1 MFTFFKKENMI
12 KSEQKFLE
20 DFIMRKVK
28 IVHTADLHFDTPFNE
43 VDDKQ
48 RAINKEELK
57 EVFKNIINFCK
68 EKQVDILLLAGDI
81 FDNLTLSRETIH
93 FIENVF
99 NDIKETRV
107 FISPGNHDPYNNKS
121 FYKLIKWPEN
131 VYIFKD
137 KLEKVYIKELETNVW
152 GAAFNEK
159 YVRESLIKG
168 FSQNNKEINIM
179 VIHGEISS
187 SIDSNEYNPITLKDI
202 KESGM
207 DYIALGHRHN
217 FSGIL
222 KEGNTSYSYS
232 GCPQGRGFD
241 ENGDKGIIYGYVA
254 KGAVE
259 LNFIKTCKRN
269 YEEIYVDVSNSF
281 GYEELREKI
290 LNTIKEEDRKN
301 NLYKIILKGEVSEKF
316 HIEEK
321 VLKSKLINDFYFCK
335 IVDKT
340 SIALD
345 IKELSK
351 GYSVKSIFVK
361 NLLKKLQEAKT
372 DEEKD
377 VIKMSLKIGV
387 SSLSEAE
394 VNIDDY

>member
-1 MFTFFKKENMI
+1 MK
-12 KSEQKFLE
+12 
-20 DFIMRKVK
+20 KVK

-81 FDNLTLSRETIH
+81 FDNLTLNRETIY
-93 FIENVF
+93 FLENVF
-99 NDIKETRV
+99 NNIKETRV
-107 FISPGNHDPYNNKS
+107 FISPGNHDPYNNNS

-179 VIHGEISS
+179 AIHGEISS
-187 SIDSNEYNPITLKDI
+187 SSEGNEYNPITLKDI

-222 KEGNTSYSYS
+222 KEGNTFYSYS

-241 ENGDKGIIYGYVA
+241 ETGDKGIIYGYVS

-259 LNFIKTCKRN
+259 LSFIKTCKRN
-269 YEEIYVDVSNSF
+269 YEEVYVDISNLF
-281 GYEELREKI
+281 GYEEVIKKI
-290 LNTIKEEDRKN
+290 LDVIKEEDRKN

-321 VLKSKLINDFYFCK
+321 VLKSKLVRDFYFCK
-335 IVDKT
+335 VVDKT

-377 VIKMSLKIGV
+377 IIKMALKIGV

>member
-1 MFTFFKKENMI
+1 
-12 KSEQKFLE
+12 
-20 DFIMRKVK
+20 MRKVK

-81 FDNLTLSRETIH
+81 FDNLTLSGETIH

-187 SIDSNEYNPITLKDI
+187 SIDGNEYNPITLKDI

-377 VIKMSLKIGV
+377 VIKMALKIGV

>member
-1 MFTFFKKENMI
+1 MK
-12 KSEQKFLE
+12 
-20 DFIMRKVK
+20 KVK

-81 FDNLTLSRETIH
+81 FDNLTLNRETIY
-93 FIENVF
+93 FLENVF
-99 NDIKETRV
+99 NNIKETRV
-107 FISPGNHDPYNNKS
+107 FISPGNHDPYNNNS

-187 SIDSNEYNPITLKDI
+187 SSEGNEYNPITLKDI

-217 FSGIL
+217 FSGVL
-222 KEGNTSYSYS
+222 KEGNTFYSYS

-241 ENGDKGIIYGYVA
+241 ETGDKGIIYGYVS

-259 LNFIKTCKRN
+259 LSFIKTCKRN
-269 YEEIYVDVSNSF
+269 YEEVYVDISNLF
-281 GYEELREKI
+281 GYEEVIKKI
-290 LNTIKEEDRKN
+290 LDVIKEEDRKN

-321 VLKSKLINDFYFCK
+321 VLKSKLVKDFYFCK
-335 IVDKT
+335 VVDKT

-377 VIKMSLKIGV
+377 IIKMALKIGV

>member
-1 MFTFFKKENMI
+1 MK
-12 KSEQKFLE
+12 
-20 DFIMRKVK
+20 KVK

-48 RAINKEELK
+48 RAINKEELR

-81 FDNLTLSRETIH
+81 FDNLTLNRETIY
-93 FIENVF
+93 FLENVF
-99 NDIKETRV
+99 NYIKETRV

-121 FYKLIKWPEN
+121 FYKLIKWPKN

-187 SIDSNEYNPITLKDI
+187 SSEGNEYNPITLKDI

-217 FSGIL
+217 FSGVL
-222 KEGNTSYSYS
+222 KEGNTFYSYS

-241 ENGDKGIIYGYVA
+241 ETGDKGIIYGYVA

-269 YEEIYVDVSNSF
+269 YEEVYIDVSNLF
-281 GYEELREKI
+281 GYEEVIKKI
-290 LNTIKEEDRKN
+290 LDVIKEEDRKN

-321 VLKSKLINDFYFCK
+321 VLKSKLVNDFYFCK
-335 IVDKT
+335 VVDKT

-372 DEEKD
+372 EEEKD
-377 VIKMSLKIGV
+377 IIKMALKIGV

>member
-1 MFTFFKKENMI
+1 MK
-12 KSEQKFLE
+12 
-20 DFIMRKVK
+20 KVK

-81 FDNLTLSRETIH
+81 FDNLTLNRETIY
-93 FIENVF
+93 FLENVF
-99 NDIKETRV
+99 NNIKETRV
-107 FISPGNHDPYNNKS
+107 FISPGNHDPYNNNS

-159 YVRESLIKG
+159 YVRESLIRG

-179 VIHGEISS
+179 AIHGEISS
-187 SIDSNEYNPITLKDI
+187 SSEGNEYNPITLKDI

-217 FSGIL
+217 FSGVL
-222 KEGNTSYSYS
+222 KEGNTFYSYS

-241 ENGDKGIIYGYVA
+241 ETGDKGIIYGYVS

-259 LNFIKTCKRN
+259 LSFIKTCKRN
-269 YEEIYVDVSNSF
+269 YEEVYVDISNLF
-281 GYEELREKI
+281 GYEEVIKKI
-290 LNTIKEEDRKN
+290 LDVIKEEDRKN

-321 VLKSKLINDFYFCK
+321 VLKSKLVKDCYFCK
-335 IVDKT
+335 VVDKT

-377 VIKMSLKIGV
+377 IIKMALKIGV

>member
-1 MFTFFKKENMI
+1 MK
-12 KSEQKFLE
+12 
-20 DFIMRKVK
+20 KVK
-28 IVHTADLHFDTPFNE
+28 LVHTADLHFDTPFNE

-81 FDNLTLSRETIH
+81 FDNLTLNRETIY
-93 FIENVF
+93 FLENVF
-99 NDIKETRV
+99 NNIEETRV
-107 FISPGNHDPYNNKS
+107 FISPGNHDPYNNNS

-159 YVRESLIKG
+159 YVRESLIRG

-179 VIHGEISS
+179 AIHGEISS
-187 SIDSNEYNPITLKDI
+187 SSEGNEYNPITLKDI

-217 FSGIL
+217 FSGVL
-222 KEGNTSYSYS
+222 KEGNTFYSYS

-241 ENGDKGIIYGYVA
+241 ETGDKGIIYGYVS

-259 LNFIKTCKRN
+259 LSFIKTCKRN
-269 YEEIYVDVSNSF
+269 YEEVYVDISNLF
-281 GYEELREKI
+281 GYEEVIKKI
-290 LNTIKEEDRKN
+290 LDVIKEEDRKN

-321 VLKSKLINDFYFCK
+321 VLKSKLVKDFYFCK
-335 IVDKT
+335 VVDKT

-377 VIKMSLKIGV
+377 IIKMALKIGV

>member
-1 MFTFFKKENMI
+1 MK
-12 KSEQKFLE
+12 
-20 DFIMRKVK
+20 KVK

-48 RAINKEELK
+48 RAINKEELR

-81 FDNLTLSRETIH
+81 FDNLTLNRETIY
-93 FIENVF
+93 FLENVF
-99 NDIKETRV
+99 NNIKETRV
-107 FISPGNHDPYNNKS
+107 FISPGNHDPYNNNS

-159 YVRESLIKG
+159 YVRESLIRG

-179 VIHGEISS
+179 AIHGEISS
-187 SIDSNEYNPITLKDI
+187 SSEGNEYNPITLKDI

-222 KEGNTSYSYS
+222 KEGNTFYSYS

-241 ENGDKGIIYGYVA
+241 ETGDKGIIYGYVS

-259 LNFIKTCKRN
+259 LSFIKTCKRN
-269 YEEIYVDVSNSF
+269 YEEVYVDISNLF
-281 GYEELREKI
+281 GYEEVIKKI
-290 LNTIKEEDRKN
+290 LDVIKEEDRKN

-321 VLKSKLINDFYFCK
+321 VLKSKLVRDFYFCK
-335 IVDKT
+335 VVDKT

-377 VIKMSLKIGV
+377 IIKMALKIGV

>member
-1 MFTFFKKENMI
+1 MK
-12 KSEQKFLE
+12 
-20 DFIMRKVK
+20 KVK

-81 FDNLTLSRETIH
+81 FDNLTLNRETMY
-93 FIENVF
+93 FLENVF
-99 NDIKETRV
+99 NNIKETRV
-107 FISPGNHDPYNNKS
+107 FISPGNHDPYNNNS

-159 YVRESLIKG
+159 YVRESLIRG

-179 VIHGEISS
+179 AIHGEISS
-187 SIDSNEYNPITLKDI
+187 SSEGNEYNPITLKDI

-217 FSGIL
+217 FSGVL
-222 KEGNTSYSYS
+222 KEGNTFYSYS

-241 ENGDKGIIYGYVA
+241 ETGDKGIIYGYVS

-259 LNFIKTCKRN
+259 LSFIKTCKRN
-269 YEEIYVDVSNSF
+269 YEEVYVDISNLF
-281 GYEELREKI
+281 GYEEVIKKI
-290 LNTIKEEDRKN
+290 LDVIKEEDRKN

-321 VLKSKLINDFYFCK
+321 VLKSKLVKDFYFCK
-335 IVDKT
+335 VVDKT

-377 VIKMSLKIGV
+377 IIKMALKIGV

>member
-1 MFTFFKKENMI
+1 MK
-12 KSEQKFLE
+12 
-20 DFIMRKVK
+20 KVK

-81 FDNLTLSRETIH
+81 FDNLTLNRETIY
-93 FIENVF
+93 FLENVF
-99 NDIKETRV
+99 NNIKETRV
-107 FISPGNHDPYNNKS
+107 FISPGNHDPYNNNS

-159 YVRESLIKG
+159 YVRESLIRG
-168 FSQNNKEINIM
+168 FSQNNKEINILA
-179 VIHGEISS
+179 IHGEISS
-187 SIDSNEYNPITLKDI
+187 SSEGNEYNPITLKDI

-217 FSGIL
+217 FSGVL
-222 KEGNTSYSYS
+222 KEGNTFYSYS

-241 ENGDKGIIYGYVA
+241 ETGDKGIIYGYVS

-259 LNFIKTCKRN
+259 LSFIKTCKRN
-269 YEEIYVDVSNSF
+269 YEEVYVDISNLF
-281 GYEELREKI
+281 GYEEVIKKI
-290 LNTIKEEDRKN
+290 LDVIKEEDRKN

-321 VLKSKLINDFYFCK
+321 VLKSKLVKDFYFCK
-335 IVDKT
+335 VVDKT

-377 VIKMSLKIGV
+377 IIKMALKIGV

>member
-1 MFTFFKKENMI
+1 MK
-12 KSEQKFLE
+12 
-20 DFIMRKVK
+20 KVK

-81 FDNLTLSRETIH
+81 FDNLTLNRETIY
-93 FIENVF
+93 FLENVF
-99 NDIKETRV
+99 NNIKETRV
-107 FISPGNHDPYNNKS
+107 FISPGNHDPYNNNS

-137 KLEKVYIKELETNVW
+137 KLEKVYIEELETNVW

-187 SIDSNEYNPITLKDI
+187 SSEGNEYNPITLKDI

-222 KEGNTSYSYS
+222 KEGNTFYSYS

-241 ENGDKGIIYGYVA
+241 ETGDKGIIYGYVS

-259 LNFIKTCKRN
+259 LSFIKTCKRN
-269 YEEIYVDVSNSF
+269 YEEVYVDISNLF
-281 GYEELREKI
+281 GYEEVIKKI
-290 LNTIKEEDRKN
+290 LDVIKEEDRKN

-321 VLKSKLINDFYFCK
+321 VLKSKLVRDFYFCK
-335 IVDKT
+335 VVDKT

-377 VIKMSLKIGV
+377 IIKMALKIGV

>member
-1 MFTFFKKENMI
+1 MK
-12 KSEQKFLE
+12 
-20 DFIMRKVK
+20 KVK

-48 RAINKEELK
+48 RAINKEELR

-81 FDNLTLSRETIH
+81 FDNLTLNRETIY
-93 FIENVF
+93 FLENVF
-99 NDIKETRV
+99 NNIKETRV
-107 FISPGNHDPYNNKS
+107 FISPGNHDPYNNNS

-137 KLEKVYIKELETNVW
+137 KLEKVYIEELETNVW

-187 SIDSNEYNPITLKDI
+187 SSEGNEYNPITLKDI

-222 KEGNTSYSYS
+222 KEGNTFYSYS

-241 ENGDKGIIYGYVA
+241 ETGDKGIIYGYVS

-259 LNFIKTCKRN
+259 LSFIKTCKRN
-269 YEEIYVDVSNSF
+269 YEEVYVDISNLF
-281 GYEELREKI
+281 GYEEVIKKI
-290 LNTIKEEDRKN
+290 LDVIKEEDRKN

-321 VLKSKLINDFYFCK
+321 VLKSKLVRDFYFCK
-335 IVDKT
+335 VVDKT

-377 VIKMSLKIGV
+377 IIKMALKIGV

>member
-1 MFTFFKKENMI
+1 MK
-12 KSEQKFLE
+12 
-20 DFIMRKVK
+20 KVK

-81 FDNLTLSRETIH
+81 FDNLTLNRETIY
-93 FIENVF
+93 FLENVF
-99 NDIKETRV
+99 NNIKETRV
-107 FISPGNHDPYNNKS
+107 FISPGNHDPYNNNS

-159 YVRESLIKG
+159 YVRESLIRG

-179 VIHGEISS
+179 AIHGEISS
-187 SIDSNEYNPITLKDI
+187 SSEGNEYNPITLKDI
-202 KESGM
+202 QESGM

-217 FSGIL
+217 FSGVL
-222 KEGNTSYSYS
+222 KEGNTFYSYS

-241 ENGDKGIIYGYVA
+241 ETGDKGIIYGYVS

-259 LNFIKTCKRN
+259 LSFIKTCKRN
-269 YEEIYVDVSNSF
+269 YEEVYVDISNLF
-281 GYEELREKI
+281 GYEEVIKKI
-290 LNTIKEEDRKN
+290 LDVIKEEDRKN

-321 VLKSKLINDFYFCK
+321 VLKSKLVKDFYFCK
-335 IVDKT
+335 VVDKT

-377 VIKMSLKIGV
+377 IIKMALKIGV

>member
-1 MFTFFKKENMI
+1 MK
-12 KSEQKFLE
+12 
-20 DFIMRKVK
+20 KVK

-48 RAINKEELK
+48 RAINKEELR

-81 FDNLTLSRETIH
+81 FDNLTLNRETIY
-93 FIENVF
+93 FLENVF
-99 NDIKETRV
+99 NNIKETRV
-107 FISPGNHDPYNNKS
+107 FISPGNHDPYNNNS

-187 SIDSNEYNPITLKDI
+187 SSEGNEYNPITLKDI

-217 FSGIL
+217 FSGVL
-222 KEGNTSYSYS
+222 KEGNTFYSYS

-241 ENGDKGIIYGYVA
+241 ETGDKGIIYGYVS

-259 LNFIKTCKRN
+259 LSFIKTCKRN
-269 YEEIYVDVSNSF
+269 YEEVYVDISNLF
-281 GYEELREKI
+281 GYEEVIKKI
-290 LNTIKEEDRKN
+290 LDVIKEEDRKN

-321 VLKSKLINDFYFCK
+321 VLKSKLVKDFYFCK
-335 IVDKT
+335 VVDKT

-377 VIKMSLKIGV
+377 IIKMALKIGV

>member
-1 MFTFFKKENMI
+1 MK
-12 KSEQKFLE
+12 
-20 DFIMRKVK
+20 KVK

-81 FDNLTLSRETIH
+81 FDNLTLNRETIY
-93 FIENVF
+93 FLENVF
-99 NDIKETRV
+99 NNIKETRV
-107 FISPGNHDPYNNKS
+107 FISPGNHDPYNNNS

-159 YVRESLIKG
+159 YVRESLIRG

-179 VIHGEISS
+179 AIHGEISS
-187 SIDSNEYNPITLKDI
+187 SSEGNEYNPITLKDI

-217 FSGIL
+217 FSGVL
-222 KEGNTSYSYS
+222 KEGNTFYSYS

-241 ENGDKGIIYGYVA
+241 ETGDKGIIYGYVS

-259 LNFIKTCKRN
+259 LSFIKTCKRN
-269 YEEIYVDVSNSF
+269 YEEVYVDISNLF
-281 GYEELREKI
+281 GYEEVIKKI
-290 LNTIKEEDRKN
+290 LDVIKEEDRKN
-301 NLYKIILKGEVSEKF
+301 NLYKIILKGEVSENF

-321 VLKSKLINDFYFCK
+321 VLKSKLVKDFYFCK
-335 IVDKT
+335 VVDKT

-377 VIKMSLKIGV
+377 IIKMALKIGV

>member
-1 MFTFFKKENMI
+1 MKEDKWVRLWNMI
-12 KSEQKFLE
+12 SPPVLYM
-20 DFIMRKVK
+20 FIQMGVELAVALITIIYENVKMYKTYGMINDAQAVTEKVQQM
-28 IVHTADLHFDTPFNE
+28 TE
-43 VDDKQ
+43 VNASYITVASAVMAVIFFG
-48 RAINKEELK
+48 RMYLK
-57 EVFKNIINFCK
+57 ERNSFLK
-68 EKQVDILLLAGDI
+68 E
-81 FDNLTLSRETIH
+81 
-93 FIENVF
+93 
-99 NDIKETRV
+99 
-107 FISPGNHDPYNNKS
+107 
-121 FYKLIKWPEN
+121 
-131 VYIFKD
+131 
-137 KLEKVYIKELETNVW
+137 
-152 GAAFNEK
+152 
-159 YVRESLIKG
+159 
-168 FSQNNKEINIM
+168 NNKEINIM

-187 SIDSNEYNPITLKDI
+187 SSEGNEYNPITLKDI

-222 KEGNTSYSYS
+222 KEGNTFYSYS

-241 ENGDKGIIYGYVA
+241 ETGDKGIIYGYVS

-259 LNFIKTCKRN
+259 LSFIKTCKRN
-269 YEEIYVDVSNSF
+269 YEEVYVDISNLF
-281 GYEELREKI
+281 GYEEVIKKI
-290 LNTIKEEDRKN
+290 LDVIKEEDRKN

-321 VLKSKLINDFYFCK
+321 VLKSKLVRDFYFCK
-335 IVDKT
+335 VVDKT

-377 VIKMSLKIGV
+377 IIKMALKIGV

>member
-1 MFTFFKKENMI
+1 
-12 KSEQKFLE
+12 
-20 DFIMRKVK
+20 MRRVK

-48 RAINKEELK
+48 RLINKEELK

-68 EKQVDILLLAGDI
+68 EKHVDILLLAGDI
-81 FDNLTLSRETIH
+81 FDNLTLSRETIY

-377 VIKMSLKIGV
+377 VIKMALKIGV

>member
-1 MFTFFKKENMI
+1 MK
-12 KSEQKFLE
+12 
-20 DFIMRKVK
+20 KVK

-81 FDNLTLSRETIH
+81 FDNLTLNRETIY
-93 FIENVF
+93 FLENVF
-99 NDIKETRV
+99 NNIKETRV
-107 FISPGNHDPYNNKS
+107 FISPGNHDPYNNNS

-179 VIHGEISS
+179 AIHGEISS
-187 SIDSNEYNPITLKDI
+187 SSEGNEYNPITLKDI

-217 FSGIL
+217 FSGVL
-222 KEGNTSYSYS
+222 KEGNTFYSYS

-241 ENGDKGIIYGYVA
+241 ETGDKGIIYGYVS

-259 LNFIKTCKRN
+259 LSFIKTCKRN
-269 YEEIYVDVSNSF
+269 YEEVYVDISNLF
-281 GYEELREKI
+281 GYEEVIKKI
-290 LNTIKEEDRKN
+290 LDVIKEEDRKN

-321 VLKSKLINDFYFCK
+321 VLKSKLVKDFYFCK
-335 IVDKT
+335 VVDKT

-377 VIKMSLKIGV
+377 IIKMALKIGV

>member
-1 MFTFFKKENMI
+1 
-12 KSEQKFLE
+12 
-20 DFIMRKVK
+20 MRKVK

-187 SIDSNEYNPITLKDI
+187 SIDGNEYNPITLKDI

-377 VIKMSLKIGV
+377 VIKMALKIGV